1 MELTDR
7 KKQILRAIVDSYI
20 RTAEPVGSKTISQM
34 PGMDF
39 SPATIRNE
47 MADLTSMGLLE
58 QPHTSAGRIPSAAGY
73 RLYVD
78 ELMQDYRLS
87 MDETKTINQAM
98 EVKMQEVDKM
108 ISQVGKLVSK
118 MTDLPAYAVTARS
131 ASRTVK
137 RFDLILAEAGSF
149 ILVVMLSDNQ
159 VQNKL
164 IRLPVDVS
172 QEDLRL
178 LSAVLNASLTELPAE
193 QITPELLARISRSA
207 AGAASLVPVIVDY
220 TVELLR
226 QTRSEVYMTGQAKL
240 LGQPEYHDVE
250 KAQEVLTS
258 LDEDVISNLPAT
270 LSSGKTQILVG
281 PENVAKEL
289 KDSSVVI
296 TKFDIGDGM
305 QGMIGVVGPTRMDY
319 AKITARLSYFAE
331 NLGRMFAKPQQAAL
345 NEPEL
350 PEKTKEG

>member
-1 MELTDR
+1 MELTER

-20 RTAEPVGSKTISQM
+20 RTAEPVGSKTISQL

-58 QPHTSAGRIPSAAGY
+58 QPHTSAGRVPSAAGY

-78 ELMQDYRLS
+78 ELMQGYRLS

-118 MTDLPAYAVTARS
+118 MTNLPAYAVAARS
-131 ASRTVK
+131 SQRTVK

-164 IRLPVDVS
+164 IRLPLDVS

-178 LSAVLNASLTELPAE
+178 LSAVLNTSLTELTADE
-193 QITPELLARISRSA
+193 ITPELLAKVTRSA

-220 TVELLR
+220 TVELLKK
-226 QTRSEVYMTGQAKL
+226 THSEVYMTGQAKL

-270 LSSGKTQILVG
+270 LSSGTTQILVG

-305 QGMIGVVGPTRMDY
+305 QGMLGVVGPTRMDY

-331 NLGRMFAKPQQAAL
+331 NLGRMFAKPQQPAL

-350 PEKTKEG
+350 PEEPKK